1 MNVMSIR
8 VLTYQQIR
16 GARAM
21 LDITQADLARRAGMS
36 KTALHA
42 IERGKSD
49 PKASTLRAIQRALEA
64 AGAEFDPEGC
74 GVWVRPRK

>member
-1 MNVMSIR
+1 MNVMPLP

-21 LDITQADLARRAGMS
+21 LDITQSELARRAGMS
-36 KTALHA
+36 KTALHS

-49 PKASTLRAIQRALEA
+49 PKASTLRAIQRVLEA
-64 AGAEFDPEGC
+64 AGAEFDPDGY
-74 GVWVRPRK
+74 GVWVKPK